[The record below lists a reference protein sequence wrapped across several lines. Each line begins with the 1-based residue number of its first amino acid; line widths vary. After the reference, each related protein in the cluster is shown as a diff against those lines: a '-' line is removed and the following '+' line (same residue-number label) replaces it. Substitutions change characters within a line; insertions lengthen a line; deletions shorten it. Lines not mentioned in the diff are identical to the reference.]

1 MATTIFKK
9 SNGFQK
15 TGGKPAK
22 LNKGTQQGGNKP
34 EKQAGQ
40 KKAGKA
46 KPQENKIQMEV
57 GIVRAVNS
65 GDTVTILELNGNQQE
80 PKEILFTILGLQA
93 PTLGRRDADGKMGK
107 DEPFAWQSRE
117 YLRKLVIGQPVV
129 YRKEHSV
136 ADDRHYG
143 ELWDYNEQ
151 DIRLAIVMN
160 GWASVISKPE
170 RKAQDGSVLDPFPSQ
185 LRLEKA
191 RDEAKSH
198 KRGIW
203 ANQTKDA
210 VRKVTYHDVY
220 RDEQTSNLVNDD
232 LYHFYKA
239 HKDKGPL
246 NAIVESV
253 RNGTTLNLILPNTFD
268 YITLSLSGVRSPA
281 LKPEVEPFSRE
292 AKYITEHLLLHRD
305 VTVTLDGLDRL
316 SLYGTVSL
324 NGSNIA
330 LNLLNMG
337 LAVFVEWTCK
347 ENTSMAEKFREAEK
361 KAQESKLRVWSIRDF
376 PSRALGGS
384 KGKQGGADVA
394 KETSIT
400 GKVIEVINAGTITV
414 RVTKSGANNTSK
426 TVDRVI
432 TFSSIRLPRAPIKAN
447 VDKDDKNDK
456 LAVETLKR
464 ENAYA
469 VEAKDFLRNLLIGQ
483 KVRCHFDYPRAS
495 RSPDDKTPGPVKHY
509 WSVYVTKGNSER
521 NVALELVQQGYAWV
535 VDHASDELRS
545 SDYKELILAEKAAK
559 TSGKGLHGP
568 PNKIPRNYLNDLTQL
583 PDRDA
588 DQKQSE
594 KHRKALVDKCKHFLT
609 GFTTKD
615 KVDSVVDY
623 VFSGGRYKLT
633 VPSQNCTIM
642 FSLMGVIVERPTK
655 SEEKIPLK
663 PDISNF
669 DKQYPLTDAK
679 TGKVLFGNQVLHYVR
694 DTIFQR
700 KVDIA
705 VKKVDDYATFIG
717 QLWVDGKD
725 FGLQLIEKGYAKIHR
740 PSLLKQSFNNTYK
753 AAEDKA
759 KTNKI
764 GLWKYY
770 NFEEEKQRLDALA
783 AARNSQPQRVQYP
796 IAVTDVR
803 TGNQFSFQILN
814 EEVSSLD
821 ELATSLHQE
830 KFGSH
835 PPYTPKQY
843 DIVAAQF
850 TVDDIW
856 YRAQILAEPKG
867 GKEQLYEVRY
877 IDFGNRESVGVDRIR
892 KLPKEYIDL
901 LSPQAKDA
909 KLLYVKAPPLDSEFG
924 RDSLSALR
932 DLMWEKVLSAEQ
944 VYTEKAP
951 GLKNTDWKDP
961 QLIYHLIVTNNEEK
975 INLNNTMIA
984 QGHAKVQNLVA
995 DQDPFYTALEE
1006 IQEEARNK
1014 RLGIWQY
1021 GDYPD
1026 SDEEQE
1032 L

>member
-1 MATTIFKK
+1 
-9 SNGFQK
+9 
-15 TGGKPAK
+15 
-22 LNKGTQQGGNKP
+22 
-34 EKQAGQ
+34 
-40 KKAGKA
+40 
-46 KPQENKIQMEV
+46 
-57 GIVRAVNS
+57 
-65 GDTVTILELNGNQQE
+65 
-80 PKEILFTILGLQA
+80 
-93 PTLGRRDADGKMGK
+93 
-107 DEPFAWQSRE
+107 
-117 YLRKLVIGQPVV
+117 
-129 YRKEHSV
+129 
-136 ADDRHYG
+136 
-143 ELWDYNEQ
+143 
-151 DIRLAIVMN
+151 
-160 GWASVISKPE
+160 
-170 RKAQDGSVLDPFPSQ
+170 
-185 LRLEKA
+185 
-191 RDEAKSH
+191 
-198 KRGIW
+198 
-203 ANQTKDA
+203 
-210 VRKVTYHDVY
+210 
-220 RDEQTSNLVNDD
+220 
-232 LYHFYKA
+232 
-239 HKDKGPL
+239 L

-253 RNGTTLNLILPNTFD
+253 RNGTTLNLILPNSFD

-281 LKPEVEPFSRE
+281 LKPEIEPFARE

-337 LAVFVEWTCK
+337 LAFFVEWTCK

-361 KAQESKLRVWSIRDF
+361 KAQESKLRVWSHF
-376 PSRALGGS
+376 QPSRLGGS
-384 KGKQGGADVA
+384 KGKQGGAEVA
-394 KETSIT
+394 KETSIS
-400 GKVIEVINAGTITV
+400 GKVIEIINAGTITV

-432 TFSSIRLPRAPIKAN
+432 TFSSIRLPRAPTKAQT
-447 VDKDDKNDK
+447 DKDDKKDDK
-456 LAVETLKR
+456 LAVENLKR

-469 VEAKDFLRNLLIGQ
+469 VEAKDYLRNLLIGQ
-483 KVRCHFDYPRAS
+483 KVRCVFDYPRAS

-509 WSVYVTKGNSER
+509 WSVYVTKGNSEI

-535 VDHASDELRS
+535 VDHSSDELRS
-545 SDYKELILAEKAAK
+545 SDYKDLILAEKAAK

-568 PNKIPRNYLNDLTQL
+568 PNKIPRNYLNDLTVL
-583 PDRDA
+583 PDKDA
-588 DQKQSE
+588 DQKQAE
-594 KHRKALVDKCKHFLT
+594 KHRKALADKCKHFLN
-609 GFTTKD
+609 GFATKD
-615 KVDSVVDY
+615 KVDCVVDY

-642 FSLMGVIVERPTK
+642 FSLMGVIAERPTR
-655 SEEKIPLK
+655 SEEKIPVK

-679 TGKVLFGNQVLHYVR
+679 TGKVLFGNTVLHFVR
-694 DTIFQR
+694 ETIFQR
-700 KVDIA
+700 KVDIS

-740 PSLLKQSFNNTYK
+740 PSLSKSSFINSYK
-753 AAEDKA
+753 AAEEKA
-759 KTNKI
+759 KNNKL

-770 NFEEEKQRLDALA
+770 NFEEEKQRLDAIA
-783 AARNSQPQRVQYP
+783 AARNAQPQRISYP

-803 TGNQFSFQILN
+803 TGNQFSFQQLN

-830 KFGSH
+830 KFASH

-843 DIVAAQF
+843 DIVAGQF

-856 YRAQILAEPKG
+856 YRAQILSEPKNKDG
-867 GKEQLYEVRY
+867 QYEVRY
-877 IDFGNRESVGVDRIR
+877 IDFGNRESLGVDRIR

-909 KLLYVKAPPLDSEFG
+909 KLLYVKAPALESEFG

-932 DLMWEKVLSAEQ
+932 DLMWEKELSAEQ
-944 VYTEKAP
+944 VFTEKAP

-961 QLIYHLIVTNNEEK
+961 QLIYHLIVTNNEDK
-975 INLNNTMIA
+975 TDLNKTMVG
-984 QGHAKVQNLVA
+984 QGHAKVQSLVA
-995 DQDPFYTALEE
+995 DQDPYYTALEE
-1006 IQEEARNK
+1006 IQEEARGK

-1021 GDYPD
+1021 GDCPD